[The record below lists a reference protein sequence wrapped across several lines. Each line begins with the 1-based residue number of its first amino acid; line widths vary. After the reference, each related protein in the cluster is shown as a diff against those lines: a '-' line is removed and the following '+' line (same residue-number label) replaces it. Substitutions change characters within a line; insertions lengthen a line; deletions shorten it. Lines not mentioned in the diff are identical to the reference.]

1 MAVERVIDLAHQRYA
16 DREYDGELPPSTAAE
31 EEHRRRRRAMAR
43 ARLRRRVREKP
54 GTPGLVLYRADLV
67 DILILLGEDDW

>member
-1 MAVERVIDLAHQRYA
+1 MAGERVIDLEHQRYA
-16 DREYDGELPPSTAAE
+16 DREYAGVQPDSTVAA
-31 EEHRRRRRAMAR
+31 EEHRRRRRERAL

-67 DILILLGEDDW
+67 DLLILLGEEDW